1 MDDLEL
7 AKELRKIAGQ
17 QENFYHMHIMNAAA
31 RRLEEK
37 DCKNDQEEVKQG
49 CGFSFSSE

>member
-7 AKELRKIAGQ
+7 AKELRKLADQ

-31 RRLEEK
+31 KRLEEMNK
-37 DCKNDQEEVKQG
+37 EGHNNDRDQIK
-49 CGFSFSSE
+49 